1 MNRRERKI
9 MEKRLGLH
17 KYKKN
22 LTREERFR
30 QMAENI
36 EEGKRT
42 QERMKEVRRLQEQGK
57 KDEVD
62 SARISSIA
70 TDLIV
75 NKGMDWVSAQEEA
88 KEIYKREVESASKE
102 DK

>member
-17 KYKKN
+17 KHKKN
-22 LTREERFR
+22 MTRQERFR
-30 QMAENI
+30 QMSENI
-36 EEGKRT
+36 AEGKNM

-57 KDEVD
+57 QDEVA

-75 NKGMDWVSAQEEA
+75 NEGMDWVSAQEEA
-88 KEIYKREVESASKE
+88 KERYKREVESAKE

>member
-9 MEKRLGLH
+9 MEKRLGLTKH
-17 KYKKN
+17 KKN
-22 LTREERFR
+22 MTREERFR
-30 QMAENI
+30 QMSENI
-36 EEGKRT
+36 EEGKRM

-75 NKGMDWVSAQEEA
+75 NEGMDWVSAQEEA
-88 KEIYKREVESASKE
+88 KERYKREVESAKE

>member
-9 MEKRLGLH
+9 MEKRLGLTKH
-17 KYKKN
+17 KKN
-22 LTREERFR
+22 MTREEKFR
-30 QMAENI
+30 QMSENI
-36 EEGKRT
+36 AEGKKM

-57 KDEVD
+57 QDEVD

-70 TDLIV
+70 TDLIF
-75 NKGMDWVSAQEEA
+75 NEGMDWVSAQEEA
-88 KEIYKREVESASKE
+88 KERYKREVESAKE